1 MTETRHLASIG
12 DIERGTWDSLVPASC
27 FYQSHGWL
35 GGQER
40 PDFATAT
47 YTVVSSGSRLL
58 AATPSYDF
66 PAENAPPLPPVA
78 ADREVLRVG
87 TRTGYHNEFLL
98 AGTEAE
104 QRDALAELVEGLA
117 DHAARLG
124 RDALLFDFLTT
135 DSLRLL
141 AGLFPVRAQLRSAEA
156 VVHNEEGTFESYRR
170 LLGRNVRK
178 RDYEVRKFEQAG
190 LRLETAPLSECVDEL
205 APLIGQT
212 MDRYDASLDLAEIR
226 TFLTVQAE
234 HLDGLSTVFRVVD
247 EDGGLVG
254 GHVSFAWREM
264 LYARVAG
271 FDYTR
276 TRDAY
281 EYFNAVYYGPLR
293 HMEQHGLGALHLGLS
308 AVEAKVRRGAR
319 LHPVWAAVLPLPLV
333 RGAAISDPRRRR
345 RPGPGRLGAGRGGR
359 RDGRE
364 GVGAGPGHPALTPTA
379 VSAGS
384 PAERRGTPRELRSGA
399 HLRAGQRVGQNS
411 GSA

>member
-12 DIERGTWDSLVPASC
+12 EIDRAAWDSLAPVSC

-35 GGQER
+35 AGQER
-40 PDFATAT
+40 PDFAAAI
-47 YTVVSSGSRLL
+47 YTVVSSGSGLL

-66 PAENAPPLPPVA
+66 PAEYAPPLPPVA

-98 AGTEAE
+98 AGDESE
-104 QRDALAELVEGLA
+104 RRSALAELVEGLA
-117 DHAARLG
+117 DHAAGLG

-178 RDYEVRKFEQAG
+178 RDYEVRKFDRAG
-190 LRLETAPLSECVDEL
+190 LRLETAPLSACVDEL

-226 TFLTVQAE
+226 TFLQAQAD

-247 EDGGLVG
+247 AEGGLVG
-254 GHVSFAWREM
+254 GHIAFAWREM

-276 TRDAY
+276 TKDAY

-293 HMEQHGLGALHLGLS
+293 HMERHGLNALHLGLS

-333 RGAAISDPRRRR
+333 RGAGLTRDAAADQAMADSVRAE
-345 RPGPGRLGAGRGGR
+345 AGGGMDDEEWELSR
-359 RDGRE
+359 
-364 GVGAGPGHPALTPTA
+364 VTP
-379 VSAGS
+379 
-384 PAERRGTPRELRSGA
+384 L
-399 HLRAGQRVGQNS
+399 
-411 GSA
+411 

>member
-12 DIERGTWDSLVPASC
+12 DIERGTWDSLVPAPC

-35 GGQER
+35 AGQER

-98 AGTEAE
+98 AGTEEE
-104 QRDALAELVEGLA
+104 QRDALAESVEGLA

-124 RDALLFDFLTT
+124 SDALLFDFLTT

-212 MDRYDASLDLAEIR
+212 MDRYDA
-226 TFLTVQAE
+226 
-234 HLDGLSTVFRVVD
+234 
-247 EDGGLVG
+247 
-254 GHVSFAWREM
+254 
-264 LYARVAG
+264 
-271 FDYTR
+271 
-276 TRDAY
+276 
-281 EYFNAVYYGPLR
+281 
-293 HMEQHGLGALHLGLS
+293 
-308 AVEAKVRRGAR
+308 
-319 LHPVWAAVLPLPLV
+319 
-333 RGAAISDPRRRR
+333 
-345 RPGPGRLGAGRGGR
+345 
-359 RDGRE
+359 
-364 GVGAGPGHPALTPTA
+364 
-379 VSAGS
+379 
-384 PAERRGTPRELRSGA
+384 
-399 HLRAGQRVGQNS
+399 
-411 GSA
+411 

>member
-1 MTETRHLASIG
+1 MTETRHLTSIG
-12 DIERGTWDSLVPASC
+12 DIARDTWDSLVPASC

-35 GGQER
+35 AGQER
-40 PDFATAT
+40 PDFAAAT
-47 YTVVSSGSRLL
+47 YTVVSSDGRLL

-66 PAENAPPLPPVA
+66 PAKNAPPLPPVA
-78 ADREVLRVG
+78 ADRAVLRVG

-98 AGTEAE
+98 AGGEAE

-117 DHAARLG
+117 EHALRLG

-156 VVHNEEGTFESYRR
+156 VIHNEGGTFESYRR

-190 LRLETAPLSECVDEL
+190 LSLETAPLSECVDEL

-226 TFLTVQAE
+226 AFLKVQAE

-247 EDGGLVG
+247 EEGGLVG
-254 GHVSFAWREM
+254 GHVAFTWREM

-293 HMEQHGLGALHLGLS
+293 HMERHRLDTLHLGLS

-333 RGAAISDPRRRR
+333 RGAGLARDTAADQALADSVRAEAGGGMDE
-345 RPGPGRLGAGRGGR
+345 GEWELGRI
-359 RDGRE
+359 
-364 GVGAGPGHPALTPTA
+364 TP
-379 VSAGS
+379 
-384 PAERRGTPRELRSGA
+384 L
-399 HLRAGQRVGQNS
+399 
-411 GSA
+411 

>member
-12 DIERGTWDSLVPASC
+12 EIDRATWDSLAPASC
-27 FYQSHGWL
+27 FYLSHGWL
-35 GGQER
+35 AGQER
-40 PDFATAT
+40 PDFATAA
-47 YTVVSSGSRLL
+47 YTVVSSGSGLL

-104 QRDALAELVEGLA
+104 QRSALAELVEGLA
-117 DHAARLG
+117 DHAAGLG

-156 VVHNEEGTFESYRR
+156 VVHNEGGTFESYRR

-178 RDYEVRKFEQAG
+178 RDYEVRKFERAG
-190 LRLETAPLSECVDEL
+190 LRLETAPLSACVDEL

-226 TFLTVQAE
+226 TFLKAQAE

-247 EDGGLVG
+247 EEGGLVG
-254 GHVSFAWREM
+254 GHVAFAWREM

-276 TRDAY
+276 TKDAY

-293 HMEQHGLGALHLGLS
+293 HMERHGLNALHLGLS

-319 LHPVWAAVLPLPLV
+319 LHPVWAAVLTLPLV
-333 RGAAISDPRRRR
+333 RGAGLTRDAAADQALADSVRAE
-345 RPGPGRLGAGRGGR
+345 AGGGMDDEEWELSR
-359 RDGRE
+359 
-364 GVGAGPGHPALTPTA
+364 VTP
-379 VSAGS
+379 
-384 PAERRGTPRELRSGA
+384 L
-399 HLRAGQRVGQNS
+399 
-411 GSA
+411 